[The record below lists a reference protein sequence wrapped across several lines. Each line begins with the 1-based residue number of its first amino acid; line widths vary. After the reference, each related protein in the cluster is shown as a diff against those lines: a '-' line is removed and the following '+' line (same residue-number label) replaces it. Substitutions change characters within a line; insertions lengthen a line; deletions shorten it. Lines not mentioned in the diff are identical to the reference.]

1 MLVLLI
7 LPLLAAPS
15 TDTLAQ
21 HLMERV
27 SNRPTF
33 RTLHAEIT
41 LTLQDP
47 SGRVRVRRMA
57 SWSRT
62 DPKTHETQ
70 MLLKF
75 LEPPDVKGT
84 AFLIHE
90 HKDRDD
96 DMWFYLPALRRVKR
110 LAASGKAGAFMGS
123 DFSNYDIGGG
133 EVEDWVYRIVGS
145 DTLNGHFVWIVEALP
160 RSPEVVKKTGYTK
173 QVKWVDPQT
182 LIVWQTDCYD
192 RTGEKFKRIRV
203 EDAQKIEGVW
213 FEKRIV
219 AENLDSGHRSI
230 MEFHILEVNPA
241 LPADLFSLRA
251 LKR

>member
-1 MLVLLI
+1 MFGLLTVL
-7 LPLLAAPS
+7 LLAAPPA
-15 TDTLAQ
+15 DTMAQ

-33 RTLHAEIT
+33 HTLHAEIT
-41 LTLQDP
+41 LTLQDA
-47 SGRVRVRRMA
+47 SGRTRVRRME
-57 SWSRT
+57 SWSKT
-62 DPKTHETQ
+62 DPKTHETK

-75 LEPPDVKGT
+75 LEPADGKGT

-90 HKDRDD
+90 HTDRDD
-96 DMWFYLPALRRVKR
+96 DMWFYLPALRRVTR

-133 EVEDWVYRIVGS
+133 EVEDWNYRIVGS
-145 DTLNGHFVWIVEALP
+145 DTLQGHFVWIVEALP
-160 RSPEVVKKTGYTK
+160 KSPEVVKKTGYTK
-173 QVKWVDPQT
+173 QVKWVDPKT
-182 LIVWQTDCYD
+182 LIVWQTECYD

-203 EDAQKIEGVW
+203 EEAQKVEGVW

-230 MEFHILEVNPA
+230 MDFHILEVNPP
-241 LPADLFSLRA
+241 LSDDLFSQRA
-251 LKR
+251 LQR

>member
-1 MLVLLI
+1 MFGLLTA
-7 LPLLAAPS
+7 LLLAAPPA
-15 TDTLAQ
+15 DTMAQ

-33 RTLHAEIT
+33 HTLHAEIT

-47 SGRVRVRRMA
+47 SGRTRVRRME
-57 SWSRT
+57 SWSKT
-62 DPKTHETQ
+62 DPKTHETK

-75 LEPPDVKGT
+75 LEPADVKGT

-133 EVEDWVYRIVGS
+133 EVEDWNYRIVGS
-145 DTLNGHFVWIVEALP
+145 DTLQGHFVWIVEALP
-160 RSPEVVKKTGYTK
+160 KSPEVVKKTGYTK
-173 QVKWVDPQT
+173 QVKWVDPKT
-182 LIVWQTDCYD
+182 LIVWQTECYD

-203 EDAQKIEGVW
+203 EEAQKVQGVW

-230 MEFHILEVNPA
+230 MDFHILEVNPP
-241 LPADLFSLRA
+241 LSDDLFSQRA
-251 LKR
+251 LQR